1 MREAIR
7 LSIESVR
14 KGGGPFGAV
23 IVRDGKIIARG
34 ANSVTLLNDPTA
46 HAEVSAI
53 RQACSDAGVFKLEG
67 CELYTSCEPCPM
79 CLSASYWAGISRIY
93 YGNTKNDAAE
103 VGFDDSFIYDELE
116 LAPAD
121 RRIPAVEMMRD
132 EALAGFRAWSE
143 KEDKV
148 EY

>member
-7 LSIESVR
+7 LSRESVEN
-14 KGGGPFGAV
+14 GGGPFGAV
-23 IVRDGKIIARG
+23 IVKDGEIVARG
-34 ANSVTLLNDPTA
+34 ANSVTICNDPTA

-53 RQACSDAGVFKLEG
+53 RAACAAAGTFKLDG

-79 CLSASYWAGISRIY
+79 CLSASYWAGISKIY
-93 YGNTKNDAAE
+93 YGNTKQDAADID
-103 VGFDDSFIYDELE
+103 FDDSFIYDEIA

-121 RRIPAVEMMRD
+121 RKIAAVNMLRD
-132 EALAGFRAWSE
+132 EAIVAFDMWRT